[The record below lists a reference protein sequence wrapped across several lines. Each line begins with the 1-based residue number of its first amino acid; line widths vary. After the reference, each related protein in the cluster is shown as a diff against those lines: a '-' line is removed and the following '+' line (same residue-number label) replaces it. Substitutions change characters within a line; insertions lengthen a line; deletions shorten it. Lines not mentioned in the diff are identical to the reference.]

1 MTGTPEPAAP
11 AATAPAATV
20 PAAAVPAWPGDWA
33 TDRLWRLI
41 WFGPAHRG
49 WEFGSYAGPALLD
62 RAVGELPLHASD
74 RVLHL
79 GSDGGETSR
88 YLALGVGCAVT
99 AVEPDP
105 VRRGHARRRARAL
118 PPDVAARVRIAGSA
132 SEGTS
137 GPPFDRVL
145 VLQPARTGDDLAT
158 VLRQAALATRP
169 GGRILLGELVHH
181 RPGRP
186 RGAARDGLEVRLR
199 QAGFGIPRSV
209 DVTVEAADAL
219 RTAQLALIRRR
230 HDALRHLP
238 PSAADQLLALILT
251 AQADLRE
258 GRSRFW
264 AVSAT
269 RTSPVAGR
277 G

>member
-1 MTGTPEPAAP
+1 MTGTPDPAAP
-11 AATAPAATV
+11 ATATPAAC
-20 PAAAVPAWPGDWA
+20 APAWPGDWA
-33 TDRLWRLI
+33 TDGLWRLI
-41 WFGPAHRG
+41 WFGPAHQG

-62 RAVGELPLHASD
+62 RAVEELPLHASD

-88 YLALGVGCAVT
+88 YLALGAGCAVT

-118 PPDVAARVRIAGSA
+118 PPDVAARVRIAGST

-145 VLQPARTGDDLAT
+145 VLQPARTGDDLAA
-158 VLRQAALATRP
+158 VLRQAALAARP

-186 RGAARDGLEVRLR
+186 RGAAPNGLEVRLR
-199 QAGFGIPRSV
+199 QAGFAGPRSV
-209 DVTVEAADAL
+209 DITDEAVDAL
-219 RTAQLALIRRR
+219 RTAQLTLIRRR
-230 HDALRHLP
+230 HEVLRHLP
-238 PSAADQLLALILT
+238 PAAADQFLALILT

-264 AVSAT
+264 AVNAT
-269 RTSPVAGR
+269 RTSPVPGR
-277 G
+277 V

>member
-1 MTGTPEPAAP
+1 MSAVPGPAAP
-11 AATAPAATV
+11 ATTTPAAG
-20 PAAAVPAWPGDWA
+20 VPAWPGDWA
-33 TDRLWRLI
+33 TDGLWRLI
-41 WFGPAHRG
+41 WYGPAHQG

-62 RAVGELPLHASD
+62 HAVEELPLHASD

-79 GSDGGETSR
+79 GTDGGETSR

-99 AVEPDP
+99 AMEPDP

-118 PPDVAARVRIAGSA
+118 PPGVAARVRITGST

-145 VLQPARTGDDLAT
+145 VVQPARTGDDLAA
-158 VLRQAALATRP
+158 VLRQAALAARP
-169 GGRILLGELVHH
+169 GGRILLGELVRH

-186 RGAARDGLEVRLR
+186 RGAAPDGLEVRLR
-199 QAGFGIPRSV
+199 QAGFGGPRSV
-209 DVTVEAADAL
+209 DISDGAADAL
-219 RTAQLALIRRR
+219 RTAQLTLIRRR
-230 HDALRHLP
+230 HEVLRHLP
-238 PSAADQLLALILT
+238 PTAADQLLALIRT
-251 AQADLRE
+251 AQADLCA

-269 RTSPVAGR
+269 RTSPVSGP

>member
-1 MTGTPEPAAP
+1 MTAVPGPAAP
-11 AATAPAATV
+11 ATTTPASG
-20 PAAAVPAWPGDWA
+20 VPAWPGDWS
-33 TDRLWRLI
+33 TDGLWRLI
-41 WFGPAHRG
+41 WYGPAHQG

-62 RAVGELPLHASD
+62 RAVEELPLHASD

-79 GSDGGETSR
+79 GTDGGETSR

-118 PPDVAARVRIAGSA
+118 PPGVAARVRITGST

-145 VLQPARTGDDLAT
+145 VVQPARTGDDLAA
-158 VLRQAALATRP
+158 VLRQAALAARP
-169 GGRILLGELVHH
+169 GGRILLGELVRH

-186 RGAARDGLEVRLR
+186 RGAAPDGLEVRLR
-199 QAGFGIPRSV
+199 QAGFGGPRSV
-209 DVTVEAADAL
+209 DISDGAADAL
-219 RTAQLALIRRR
+219 RTAQLTLIRRR
-230 HDALRHLP
+230 HEVLRHLSP
-238 PSAADQLLALILT
+238 TAADQLLALIRT
-251 AQADLRE
+251 AQADLCA

-269 RTSPVAGR
+269 RTSPVSGP